1 MSNLIKHRKLNRTSA
16 HRKALLRNLAIELIE
31 HGSIKTTLTK
41 AKEVRPFVEKLITTS
56 KVNDFNTVRRL
67 KSALNNKEAVKK
79 LLAEVGPMNLQRPGG
94 YTRILKAGYRA
105 GDNAPMAVIQL
116 VEEALKTIDDE

>member
-1 MSNLIKHRKLNRTSA
+1 MSNKIAHRKLNRTSS
-16 HRKALLRNLAIELIE
+16 HRKALLCNLSIELIK

-41 AKEVRPFVEKLITTS
+41 AKEMRPFVEKLITTS
-56 KVNDFNTVRRL
+56 KVNDVNTVRKL
-67 KSALNNKEAVKK
+67 KAALNNKEAVKT
-79 LLAEVGPMNLQRPGG
+79 LLTSIGPSNISRPGG

-116 VEEALKTIDDE
+116 VEEKVISE